1 MSDEIDTLQAL
12 FEWQHVA
19 VPISHRRT
27 RMFVRTPTVENQLTN
42 CPVCGGAGPEYQFA
56 IHGRR
61 LMRCIACDLMFAVPF
76 FSPVGCAALQGSFS
90 DSDASLV
97 NNLSENLSDRILA
110 EGRAAL
116 IFASL
121 P

>member
-1 MSDEIDTLQAL
+1 
-12 FEWQHVA
+12 
-19 VPISHRRT
+19 
-27 RMFVRTPTVENQLTN
+27 
-42 CPVCGGAGPEYQFA
+42 
-56 IHGRR
+56 
-61 LMRCIACDLMFAVPF
+61 MRCIACDVMFAVPF

-90 DSDASLV
+90 DGDASLV

-110 EGRAAL
+110 EGQAAL